1 VGGVEVDQGALPGGV
16 DVGGAGG
23 ELGQPRVLDA
33 VDLERRGAAWAA
45 GPPGPGEGEFAGQ
58 VVGDQV
64 VVDLRDGDDGVVQ
77 GALVHRPP
85 SAVEALDAVGDDDMG
100 VQIGVTGAGV
110 PAQRVDKLLDRWE
123 PRGRTWG
130 N

>member
-1 VGGVEVDQGALPGGV
+1 
-16 DVGGAGG
+16 
-23 ELGQPRVLDA
+23 
-33 VDLERRGAAWAA
+33 
-45 GPPGPGEGEFAGQ
+45 
-58 VVGDQV
+58 
-64 VVDLRDGDDGVVQ
+64 VQ